1 MPPPSR
7 RKRASRGNKKQ
18 PPQQKHQHVSDELGT
33 VWLPDQPAK
42 NSPSDGG
49 SPADDN
55 VRKLRVL
62 QDQLDRA
69 QTKEAKEN
77 KIRELVVAIFGFEP
91 RPKQLEALVWV
102 IAERKDLILIAKT
115 SFGKSLIPQAVPLL
129 LRGQVIIC
137 ILPLNV
143 IGEEQVEKVAR
154 LPGLTRKLL
163 AACYCLRGPLVALS
177 LRYCLLDNCLG

>member
-18 PPQQKHQHVSDELGT
+18 PPQQKHRHVSDELGT

-49 SPADDN
+49 SSADDN
-55 VRKLRVL
+55 IRKLRVP

-102 IAERKDLILIAKT
+102 IAERKDL
-115 SFGKSLIPQAVPLL
+115 
-129 LRGQVIIC
+129 
-137 ILPLNV
+137 
-143 IGEEQVEKVAR
+143 
-154 LPGLTRKLL
+154 
-163 AACYCLRGPLVALS
+163 
-177 LRYCLLDNCLG
+177 

>member
-18 PPQQKHQHVSDELGT
+18 PPQQKHRHVSDELGT

-49 SPADDN
+49 SSADDN

-102 IAERKDLILIAKT
+102 IAERKDLILIAKMFQKRHLEKVLFPRQ
-115 SFGKSLIPQAVPLL
+115 SLCYFAAKSLFASSPSM
-129 LRGQVIIC
+129 
-137 ILPLNV
+137 
-143 IGEEQVEKVAR
+143 
-154 LPGLTRKLL
+154 LL
-163 AACYCLRGPLVALS
+163 ARS
-177 LRYCLLDNCLG
+177 KWRK